1 MVKGI
6 QILKIV
12 KILLLLIPNLIFS
25 QNNCVTIIH
34 KGYTCIY
41 DTTIDYPIMVKWIE
55 TRNRI
60 DCSDKFP
67 RKNKFKPDPLLQNQT
82 DLKDEYELINRKHKE
97 RGIPGIDRGHMCPA
111 ADNQCDQT
119 LLDECFYF
127 SNIVPQY
134 HSLNAG
140 DWKKLEVMTRE
151 LSLVNDS
158 VFIWCGSVGIS
169 EKFNGLAIPTKCW
182 KVIYVLETKTFYS
195 YIFVNNSSK
204 PKGINYWKVS
214 LNEVEKLIGMKIIL
228 Q

>member
-97 RGIPGIDRGHMCPA
+97 RGIPIEGY
-111 ADNQCDQT
+111 
-119 LLDECFYF
+119 E
-127 SNIVPQY
+127 
-134 HSLNAG
+134 
-140 DWKKLEVMTRE
+140 
-151 LSLVNDS
+151 
-158 VFIWCGSVGIS
+158 
-169 EKFNGLAIPTKCW
+169 
-182 KVIYVLETKTFYS
+182 S
-195 YIFVNNSSK
+195 YPLGFIFV
-204 PKGINYWKVS
+204 
-214 LNEVEKLIGMKIIL
+214 
-228 Q
+228 